1 VNKPD
6 DDKHWDF
13 DPLSSGY
20 DKTVAESTGVH
31 ARYNEVLDLVTDRA
45 GIAASDR
52 VLDLGTGTGN
62 LAIRCAVRGAKV
74 IGLDPSPGMLRI
86 AQKKTPREL
95 DVRYQ
100 ETLDPFLHI
109 PYPDQSFDAVV
120 STYAFHH
127 VPPRDK
133 PSAVREMLRAVADGG
148 IWVMGDLIFVNR
160 LAERNALQ
168 NHDWLEE
175 EYFARLDE
183 LRPHFVMN
191 KLDLRSQQLTPV
203 TWVLWARKRQIRY

>member
-1 VNKPD
+1 M
-6 DDKHWDF
+6 
-13 DPLSSGY
+13 
-20 DKTVAESTGVH
+20 
-31 ARYNEVLDLVTDRA
+31 
-45 GIAASDR
+45 
-52 VLDLGTGTGN
+52 
-62 LAIRCAVRGAKV
+62 

-160 LAERNALQ
+160 LAERNSLQ